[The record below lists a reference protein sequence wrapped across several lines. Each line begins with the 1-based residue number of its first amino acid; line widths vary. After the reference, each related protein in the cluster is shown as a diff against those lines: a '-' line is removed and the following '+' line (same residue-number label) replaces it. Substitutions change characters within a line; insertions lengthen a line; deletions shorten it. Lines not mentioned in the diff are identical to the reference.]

1 MSAGIVFQEW
11 RDQNVSSKYP
21 FGDNASLTNGTV
33 TLPKS
38 LFTDARIYAVGAEG
52 RVYLSRI
59 VTSISEVAIY
69 FGDDNRADLA
79 VGRFALTS
87 VPDNLP
93 LLDAYGRP
101 AGILVSSAAQLATLA
116 SWGSSAINFTVDQ
129 TELTAT
135 VVVPTPEIGV
145 RGFLVEGELFTGD
158 IYLMGEQGVYLTLQ
172 DGDIRVDI
180 IGDPRA
186 KARFCEQLFDYKAPQ
201 LIRTINGYR
210 PDQFGEFKLVACANL
225 ASDTALRVE
234 EQDAGLGL
242 RLIGD
247 VLPNAPA

>member
-21 FGDNASLTNGTV
+21 FSDNASLTNGAV

-38 LFTDARIYAVGAEG
+38 LFTDARVYAIGALG

-59 VTSISEVAIY
+59 KTSVNSVEIW
-69 FGDDNRADLA
+69 FGDDNTQELA
-79 VGRFALTS
+79 VGRFELTA

-93 LLDAYGRP
+93 LVDPYGRP
-101 AGILVSSAAQLATLA
+101 AGILVSSVAQLATLA
-116 SWGSSAINFTVDQ
+116 SWGSSEITFTADQ

-135 VVVPTPEIGV
+135 AVVPTPEIGV
-145 RGFLVEGELFTGD
+145 RGFIVEGELFTGD
-158 IYLMGEQGVYLTLQ
+158 VYLMGEQGVYLTLQ

-186 KARFCEQLFDYKAPQ
+186 KARFCEQLFDYKAPR

-210 PDQFGEFKLVACANL
+210 PDRYGEFKLVACANI
-225 ASDTALRVE
+225 ATDTALRIE
-234 EQDAGLGL
+234 AQEAGLGFK
-242 RLIGD
+242 LIGD
-247 VLPNAPA
+247 VLPNATA